1 MGTTIYT
8 KYSDNAIMINH
19 LTKIGEDAKVRLP
32 HAHDVFEMILFKR
45 GRVTYSING
54 ESFDLSPN
62 DLIITRPHDVH
73 SVKIDPTVEYERY
86 NVLFDAS
93 MLPFEFSEKLPRSIH
108 VIPMD
113 NNKTFKELFKKTDI
127 YAENLEKDELKA
139 VMQSLIC
146 EAVVNLL
153 LECKGLSPT
162 ESRKLGATAQKAVNY
177 IDQRL
182 FTELSVDGICSDLF
196 VTKSHLHHVFKNEL
210 GTTPKKYITEKR
222 LALAKREI
230 NAGEKPT
237 EVYIK
242 LGFPDYSTFFRAYKK
257 HFGVTPSSRVY
268 SSRTIMTYENTTV
281 ISEKETKK

>member
-45 GRVTYSING
+45 GRVSYIIDG
-54 ESFDLSPN
+54 ASFELSPN
-62 DLIITRPHDVH
+62 DLIITRPNDVH
-73 SVKIDPTVEYERY
+73 AVDIDPTVEYERY

-93 MLPFEFSEKLPRSIH
+93 MLPFEFSEKLPHSIH

-113 NNKTFKELFKKTDI
+113 NNKTVKELFKKTDI
-127 YAENLEKDELKA
+127 YAENLKKDELKA
-139 VMQSLIC
+139 VMHSLIC
-146 EAVVNLL
+146 EAAVNLL
-153 LECKGLSPT
+153 LECKGLSPA
-162 ESRKLGATAQKAVNY
+162 ESRKLGATVQKAIDY
-177 IDQRL
+177 IDQRI
-182 FTELSVDGICSDLF
+182 FTDLSVEGICRDLF

-222 LALAKREI
+222 LILAKREI

-257 HFGVTPSSRVY
+257 HFGVTPSSRIY
-268 SSRTIMTYENTTV
+268 SSRKIMTYENTTV
-281 ISEKETKK
+281 IPKKENKL

>member
-19 LTKIGEDAKVRLP
+19 LAKIGEDAVIRLP
-32 HAHDVFEMILFKR
+32 HAHDVFEMIFFKR
-45 GRVTYSING
+45 GRVSYSIG
-54 ESFDLSPN
+54 GSKFELSPS
-62 DLIITRPHDVH
+62 DLIITRPNNVH
-73 SVKIDPTVEYERY
+73 AVEIDPCVEYERY
-86 NVLFDAS
+86 NILFDS
-93 MLPFEFSEKLPRSIH
+93 SLLPFDLSARLPDSIH

-113 NNKTFKELFKKTDI
+113 NNKTVKELFRKADVYSKSLDG
-127 YAENLEKDELKA
+127 DELKV
-139 VMQSLIC
+139 VMRALVC
-146 EAVVNLL
+146 EAVVNLI
-153 LECKGLSPT
+153 LECKGQSPA
-162 ESRKLGATAQKAVNY
+162 ESRKLGATAKKAIDY
-177 IDQRL
+177 INRRL
-182 FTELSVDGICSDLF
+182 FSELTVEGICSELF

-222 LALAKREI
+222 LALARREI

-268 SSRTIMTYENTTV
+268 SSREVITYENTTNYL
-281 ISEKETKK
+281 KEDKI